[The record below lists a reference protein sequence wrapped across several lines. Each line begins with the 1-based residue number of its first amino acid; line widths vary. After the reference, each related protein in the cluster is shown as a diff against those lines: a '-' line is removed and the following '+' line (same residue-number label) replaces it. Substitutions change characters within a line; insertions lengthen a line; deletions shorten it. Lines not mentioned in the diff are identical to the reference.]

1 MDIKSSVEQLL
12 DEVWNGSNSLLSLA
26 NSKAGIDLD
35 LKTEVGTITQPLTR
49 LQHLRDAQPAT
60 VTTVIHEN
68 APEVGEAY
76 EAVTDVSEMV
86 DLDDSRELVD
96 LAQEIRSLL

>member
-1 MDIKSSVEQLL
+1 MQSALRL
-12 DEVWNGSNSLLSLA
+12 R
-26 NSKAGIDLD
+26 
-35 LKTEVGTITQPLTR
+35 LTR
-49 LQHLRDAQPAT
+49 LQHLRDEQPAT